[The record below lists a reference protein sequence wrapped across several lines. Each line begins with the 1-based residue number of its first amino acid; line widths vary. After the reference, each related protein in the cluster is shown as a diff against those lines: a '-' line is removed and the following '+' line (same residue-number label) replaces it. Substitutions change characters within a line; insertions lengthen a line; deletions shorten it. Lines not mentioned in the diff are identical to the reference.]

1 MAVQQWFE
9 AISERLSRSGA
20 DLDIGFELSLGTCS
34 RSILRFPFCDK
45 KTMAV
50 VLIGM
55 ASARTRVNV
64 VGGFLSGGK
73 EKAKGI
79 MIKVFDQQGL
89 FGLNKIIL
97 DNNQEKICRCLLAIA
112 DRKNH
117 PILLNCSHGK
127 DRTGLIAAL
136 VLRALGCSDEEIA
149 TDYHIS
155 EAHGTTPAAR
165 AIFRKHSPLLT
176 LEKWTKAPFSVMM
189 QTLKVS
195 HRSSVRLLV
204 MDRNL
209 SVLCLRRSKILH
221 STSMISI
228 KVYIAT

>member
-1 MAVQQWFE
+1 VNPEIAHVETAHLDDHEFPDTVNAMAVQQWFE

-89 FGLNKIIL
+89 FGLNKV
-97 DNNQEKICRCLLAIA
+97 CRLTTC
-112 DRKNH
+112 
-117 PILLNCSHGK
+117 CFVCV
-127 DRTGLIAAL
+127 LIA
-136 VLRALGCSDEEIA
+136 
-149 TDYHIS
+149 
-155 EAHGTTPAAR
+155 
-165 AIFRKHSPLLT
+165 
-176 LEKWTKAPFSVMM
+176 
-189 QTLKVS
+189 
-195 HRSSVRLLV
+195 RSF
-204 MDRNL
+204 
-209 SVLCLRRSKILH
+209 
-221 STSMISI
+221 
-228 KVYIAT
+228 

>member
-1 MAVQQWFE
+1 MQVDYVLLRVCAYRSLLLTIPCGSH
-9 AISERLSRSGA
+9 AILLS
-20 DLDIGFELSLGTCS
+20 
-34 RSILRFPFCDK
+34 
-45 KTMAV
+45 
-50 VLIGM
+50 
-55 ASARTRVNV
+55 
-64 VGGFLSGGK
+64 
-73 EKAKGI
+73 
-79 MIKVFDQQGL
+79 Q
-89 FGLNKIIL
+89 IIL

-189 QTLKVS
+189 QTLKYIDDKYQGIHS
-195 HRSSVRLLV
+195 YLTHIGFDAS
-204 MDRNL
+204 
-209 SVLCLRRSKILH
+209 CQAQLREAFKPQRI
-221 STSMISI
+221 STTSRQ
-228 KVYIAT
+228 VVWADV